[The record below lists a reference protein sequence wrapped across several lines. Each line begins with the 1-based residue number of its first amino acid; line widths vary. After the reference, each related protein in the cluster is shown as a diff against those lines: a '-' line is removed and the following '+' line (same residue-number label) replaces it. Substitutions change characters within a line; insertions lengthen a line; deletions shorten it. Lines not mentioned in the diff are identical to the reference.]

1 MTELLKIENLWKR
14 YGLKAVIRELNI
26 EITEGKIIGLV
37 GDNGSG
43 KTTLLKMIAGLQHP
57 SEGSITIAGKK
68 VGLETKEIVSFMS
81 DKPVFDDWMTVKDSL
96 FFYRNFYKDFDIQKA
111 VDTIAEL
118 KIPLEERIIA
128 LSKGMVEKLQI
139 ILTFSRKAKLYVLD
153 EPLGGIDLVSR
164 EHVLELI
171 LQFYRE
177 DCTILIATHLIGEV
191 ENIFDEVIILKDGES
206 VLHENVEELRFQR
219 GKAVTDLFKEVFSR

>member
-26 EITEGKIIGLV
+26 EVTEGKIIGLV

-96 FFYRNFYKDFDIQKA
+96 FFYRDFYKDFDIQKA
-111 VDTIAEL
+111 VDTIAEF
-118 KIPLEERIIA
+118 KIPLEERITA

-164 EHVLELI
+164 EHVLDLI

-191 ENIFDEVIILKDGES
+191 ENIFDEVIFLKDGES

>member
-1 MTELLKIENLWKR
+1 MTELLKIKNLWKR

-96 FFYRNFYKDFDIQKA
+96 FFYRDFYKDFDIQKA
-111 VDTIAEL
+111 VDTIAEF
-118 KIPLEERIIA
+118 KIPLEEKITA

-191 ENIFDEVIILKDGES
+191 ENIFDEVIFLKDGES

>member
-1 MTELLKIENLWKR
+1 MKELLKIENLWKR

-96 FFYRNFYKDFDIQKA
+96 FFYRDFYKDFDIQKA
-111 VDTIAEL
+111 VDTIAEF
-118 KIPLEERIIA
+118 KIPLEERITA

-191 ENIFDEVIILKDGES
+191 ENIFDEVIFLKDGES

>member
-57 SEGSITIAGKK
+57 SEGSITIVGKK

-96 FFYRNFYKDFDIQKA
+96 FFYRDFYKDFDIQKA
-111 VDTIAEL
+111 VDTIAEF
-118 KIPLEERIIA
+118 KIPLEERITA

-191 ENIFDEVIILKDGES
+191 ENIFDEVIFLKDGES

>member
-26 EITEGKIIGLV
+26 EITEGKIVGLV

-81 DKPVFDDWMTVKDSL
+81 DKPVFDDWMTVKDSI
-96 FFYRNFYKDFDIQKA
+96 FFYRDFYKDFDIQKA
-111 VDTIAEL
+111 VDTVAEF
-118 KIPLEERIIA
+118 KIPLEEKITA

-153 EPLGGIDLVSR
+153 EPLGGIDLISR

-177 DCTILIATHLIGEV
+177 DCTILISTHLINEV
-191 ENIFDEVIILKDGES
+191 ENIFDEVIFLKDGEI

>member
-43 KTTLLKMIAGLQHP
+43 KTTLMKMIAGLQHQ
-57 SEGSITIAGKK
+57 SEGSITVAGEK
-68 VGLETKEIVSFMS
+68 VGLKTKEIVSFMS
-81 DKPVFDDWMTVKDSL
+81 DKSVFDEWMTVKDSL
-96 FFYRNFYKDFDIQKA
+96 FFYRDFYKDFDIQKA
-111 VDTIAEL
+111 VDTIVEF
-118 KIPLEERIIA
+118 KIPLEERITA

-139 ILTFSRKAKLYVLD
+139 ILTFSRRAKLYVLD

-164 EHVLELI
+164 EHVLDLI

-177 DCTILIATHLIGEV
+177 DCTMLISTHLINEI
-191 ENIFDEVIILKDGES
+191 ENIFDEVIFLKDGEI
-206 VLHENVEELRFQR
+206 VLYENVEDLRFQR
-219 GKAVTDLFKEVFSR
+219 GKAVHELFKEVFSK

>member
-96 FFYRNFYKDFDIQKA
+96 FFYRDFYKDFDIQKA
-111 VDTIAEL
+111 VDTIAEF
-118 KIPLEERIIA
+118 KIPLEERITA

-191 ENIFDEVIILKDGES
+191 ENIFDEVIFLKDGES
-206 VLHENVEELRFQR
+206 VLHENVEELRFHR

>member
-96 FFYRNFYKDFDIQKA
+96 FFYRDFYKDFDIQKA
-111 VDTIAEL
+111 VDTIAEF
-118 KIPLEERIIA
+118 KIPLEEKVIA
-128 LSKGMVEKLQI
+128 LSKGMIEKLQI

-164 EHVLELI
+164 EHVLNLI

-177 DCTILIATHLIGEV
+177 DCTILISTHLINEV
-191 ENIFDEVIILKDGES
+191 ENIFDEVMFLKDGEI
-206 VLHENVEELRFQR
+206 VLYENVEELRFQR

>member
-57 SEGSITIAGKK
+57 SEGSIIIAGKK

-96 FFYRNFYKDFDIQKA
+96 FFYRDFYKDFDIQKA
-111 VDTIAEL
+111 VDTIAEF
-118 KIPLEERIIA
+118 KIPLEERITA

-191 ENIFDEVIILKDGES
+191 ENIFDEVIFLKDGES

>member
-57 SEGSITIAGKK
+57 SEGSITIAGQK

-81 DKPVFDDWMTVKDSL
+81 DKPVFDDWMTVKDFL
-96 FFYRNFYKDFDIQKA
+96 FFYRDFYKDFDIQKA
-111 VDTIAEL
+111 VDTVAEF
-118 KIPLEERIIA
+118 KIPLEEKITA

-153 EPLGGIDLVSR
+153 EPLGGIDLISR

-177 DCTILIATHLIGEV
+177 DCTILISTHLINEV
-191 ENIFDEVIILKDGES
+191 ENIFDEVIFLKDGEI
-206 VLHENVEELRFQR
+206 VLYENVEELRFQR
-219 GKAVTDLFKEVFSR
+219 GKAVTEVFKEVFSR

>member
-26 EITEGKIIGLV
+26 EITEGKIVGLV

-43 KTTLLKMIAGLQHP
+43 KTTLLKMIAGLQHT

-81 DKPVFDDWMTVKDSL
+81 DKPVFDDWITVKDSI
-96 FFYRNFYKDFDIQKA
+96 FFYRDFYKDFDMQKA
-111 VDTIAEL
+111 VDTIAEF
-118 KIPLEERIIA
+118 KIPLEEKVTA

-177 DCTILIATHLIGEV
+177 DCTILISTHLINEV
-191 ENIFDEVIILKDGES
+191 ENIFDEVIFLKDGEI
-206 VLHENVEELRFQR
+206 VLYENVEELRFQR
-219 GKAVTDLFKEVFSR
+219 GKAVTDVFKEVFSR

>member
-26 EITEGKIIGLV
+26 EITEGKIVGLV

-57 SEGSITIAGKK
+57 SEGSITIASKK

-81 DKPVFDDWMTVKDSL
+81 DKPVFDDWMTVKDSI
-96 FFYRNFYKDFDIQKA
+96 FFYRDFYKDFDIQKA
-111 VDTIAEL
+111 VDTVVEF
-118 KIPLEERIIA
+118 KIPLEEKITA

-153 EPLGGIDLVSR
+153 EPLGGIDLISR

-177 DCTILIATHLIGEV
+177 DCTILISTHLINEV
-191 ENIFDEVIILKDGES
+191 ENIFDEVIFLKDGEI
-206 VLHENVEELRFQR
+206 VLYENVEELRFQR
-219 GKAVTDLFKEVFSR
+219 GKAVTDVFKEVFSR

>member
-96 FFYRNFYKDFDIQKA
+96 FFYRDFYKDFDIQKA
-111 VDTIAEL
+111 VDTIAEF
-118 KIPLEERIIA
+118 KIPLEERITA

-153 EPLGGIDLVSR
+153 QPLGGIDLVSR

-191 ENIFDEVIILKDGES
+191 ENIFDEVIFLKDGES

>member
-96 FFYRNFYKDFDIQKA
+96 FFYRDFYKDFDIQKA
-111 VDTIAEL
+111 VDTIAEF

>member
-26 EITEGKIIGLV
+26 EITEGKIVGLV

-81 DKPVFDDWMTVKDSL
+81 DKPVFDDWMTVKDSI
-96 FFYRNFYKDFDIQKA
+96 FFYRDFYKDFDIQKA
-111 VDTIAEL
+111 VDTVAEF
-118 KIPLEERIIA
+118 KIPLEEKITA

-153 EPLGGIDLVSR
+153 EPLGGIDLISR

-177 DCTILIATHLIGEV
+177 DCTILISTHLINEV
-191 ENIFDEVIILKDGES
+191 ENIFDEVIFLKDGEI
-206 VLHENVEELRFQR
+206 VLYENVEELRFQR
-219 GKAVTDLFKEVFSR
+219 GKAVTDVFKEVFSR

>member
-14 YGLKAVIRELNI
+14 YGLKAVIRELSI
-26 EITEGKIIGLV
+26 EITEGKIVGLV

-57 SEGSITIAGKK
+57 SEGSITITGKK

-81 DKPVFDDWMTVKDSL
+81 DKPVFDDWMTVKDSI
-96 FFYRNFYKDFDIQKA
+96 FFYRDFYKDFDMQKA
-111 VDTIAEL
+111 VDTIAEF
-118 KIPLEERIIA
+118 KIPLEEKVTA

-139 ILTFSRKAKLYVLD
+139 ILTFSRKTKLYVLD

-177 DCTILIATHLIGEV
+177 DCTILISTHLINEV
-191 ENIFDEVIILKDGES
+191 ENIFDEVIFLKDGEI
-206 VLHENVEELRFQR
+206 VLYENVEELRFQR
-219 GKAVTDLFKEVFSR
+219 GKAVTDVFKEVFSR

>member
-26 EITEGKIIGLV
+26 EITEGKIVGLV

-81 DKPVFDDWMTVKDSL
+81 DKPVFDDWMTVKNSL
-96 FFYRNFYKDFDIQKA
+96 FFYRDFYKDFDIQKA
-111 VDTIAEL
+111 VDTIAEF
-118 KIPLEERIIA
+118 KIPLEEKITA

-191 ENIFDEVIILKDGES
+191 ENIFDEVIFLKDGES

>member
-26 EITEGKIIGLV
+26 EITEGKIVGLV

-57 SEGSITIAGKK
+57 SEGSIVINGKK

-96 FFYRNFYKDFDIQKA
+96 FFYRDFYKDFDIQKA
-111 VDTIAEL
+111 VDTIAEF
-118 KIPLEERIIA
+118 KIPLEEKITA
-128 LSKGMVEKLQI
+128 LSKGMIEKLQI

-164 EHVLELI
+164 EHVLDLI
-171 LQFYRE
+171 LQFYRG
-177 DCTILIATHLIGEV
+177 DCTILISTHLINEV
-191 ENIFDEVIILKDGES
+191 ENIFDEVIFLKDGEI
-206 VLHENVEELRFQR
+206 VLYENVEELRFQR
-219 GKAVTDLFKEVFSR
+219 GKAVHELFKEVFSK

>member
-57 SEGSITIAGKK
+57 SEGSITIVGKK

-96 FFYRNFYKDFDIQKA
+96 FFYRDFYKDFDIQKV
-111 VDTIAEL
+111 VDTIAEF
-118 KIPLEERIIA
+118 KIPLEERITA

-191 ENIFDEVIILKDGES
+191 ENIFDEVIFLKDGES

>member
-26 EITEGKIIGLV
+26 EITEGKIVGLV

-81 DKPVFDDWMTVKDSL
+81 DKPVFDDWMTVKDSI
-96 FFYRNFYKDFDIQKA
+96 FFYRDFYKDFDIQKA
-111 VDTIAEL
+111 VDTVAEF
-118 KIPLEERIIA
+118 KIPLEEKITA

-153 EPLGGIDLVSR
+153 EPLGGIDLISR

-177 DCTILIATHLIGEV
+177 DCTILISTHLINEV
-191 ENIFDEVIILKDGES
+191 ENIFDEVIFLKDGES

>member
-14 YGLKAVIRELNI
+14 YGLKAVIRELSI
-26 EITEGKIIGLV
+26 EITEGKIVGLV

-96 FFYRNFYKDFDIQKA
+96 FFYRDFYKDFDIQKA
-111 VDTIAEL
+111 VDTVAEF
-118 KIPLEERIIA
+118 KIPLEEKITA

-164 EHVLELI
+164 EHILELI

-191 ENIFDEVIILKDGES
+191 ENIFDEVIFLKDGES

>member
-14 YGLKAVIRELNI
+14 YGLKAVIRKLNI
-26 EITEGKIIGLV
+26 EITEGKIVGLV

-57 SEGSITIAGKK
+57 SEGSIAINGKK

-96 FFYRNFYKDFDIQKA
+96 FFYRDFYKDFDIQKA
-111 VDTIAEL
+111 VDTIAEF
-118 KIPLEERIIA
+118 KIPLEEKITA

-164 EHVLELI
+164 EHVLDLI

-177 DCTILIATHLIGEV
+177 DCTILISTHLINEV
-191 ENIFDEVIILKDGES
+191 ENIFDEVIFLKDGEI
-206 VLHENVEELRFQR
+206 VLYENVEELRFQR
-219 GKAVTDLFKEVFSR
+219 GKAVHELFKEVFSK

>member
-26 EITEGKIIGLV
+26 KITEGKIVGLV

-81 DKPVFDDWMTVKDSL
+81 DKPLFDDWMTVKDSI
-96 FFYRNFYKDFDIQKA
+96 FFYRDFYKDFDIQKA
-111 VDTIAEL
+111 VDTVAEF
-118 KIPLEERIIA
+118 KIPLEEKNTA

-153 EPLGGIDLVSR
+153 EPLGGIDLISR

-177 DCTILIATHLIGEV
+177 DCTILISTHLINEV
-191 ENIFDEVIILKDGES
+191 ENIFDEVIFLKDGES

>member
-57 SEGSITIAGKK
+57 SEGSITIAGQK

-81 DKPVFDDWMTVKDSL
+81 DKPVFDDWMTVKD
-96 FFYRNFYKDFDIQKA
+96 FY
-111 VDTIAEL
+111 
-118 KIPLEERIIA
+118 
-128 LSKGMVEKLQI
+128 
-139 ILTFSRKAKLYVLD
+139 FST
-153 EPLGGIDLVSR
+153 E
-164 EHVLELI
+164 
-171 LQFYRE
+171 
-177 DCTILIATHLIGEV
+177 
-191 ENIFDEVIILKDGES
+191 IFIKTSI
-206 VLHENVEELRFQR
+206 
-219 GKAVTDLFKEVFSR
+219 FKKR

>member
-26 EITEGKIIGLV
+26 EITEGKIVGLV

-57 SEGSITIAGKK
+57 SEGSIVISGKK

-96 FFYRNFYKDFDIQKA
+96 FFYRDFYKDFDIQKA
-111 VDTIAEL
+111 VDTIAEF
-118 KIPLEERIIA
+118 KIPLEEKITA

-191 ENIFDEVIILKDGES
+191 ENIFDEVIFLKDGES

>member
-1 MTELLKIENLWKR
+1 MTELLKIENLWKK
-14 YGLKAVIRELNI
+14 YGLKAVIRELSI
-26 EITEGKIIGLV
+26 EITEGKIVGLV

-57 SEGSITIAGKK
+57 SEGSIIIAGKK

-81 DKPVFDDWMTVKDSL
+81 DKPVFDDWMTVKDSI
-96 FFYRNFYKDFDIQKA
+96 FFYRDFYKDFDMQKA
-111 VDTIAEL
+111 VDTIAEF
-118 KIPLEERIIA
+118 KIPLEEKVTA

-177 DCTILIATHLIGEV
+177 DCTILISTHLINEV
-191 ENIFDEVIILKDGES
+191 ENIFDEVIFLKDGEI
-206 VLHENVEELRFQR
+206 VLYENVEELRFQR
-219 GKAVTDLFKEVFSR
+219 GKAVTEVFKEVFSR

>member
-26 EITEGKIIGLV
+26 EITEGKIVGLV

-81 DKPVFDDWMTVKDSL
+81 DKPVFDDWMTVKDSI
-96 FFYRNFYKDFDIQKA
+96 FFYRDFYKDFDIQKA
-111 VDTIAEL
+111 VDTVVEF
-118 KIPLEERIIA
+118 KIPLEERITA

-139 ILTFSRKAKLYVLD
+139 ILTFSRRAKLYVLD

-164 EHVLELI
+164 EHVLDLI

-177 DCTILIATHLIGEV
+177 DCTMLISTHLINEI
-191 ENIFDEVIILKDGES
+191 ENIFDEVIFLKDGEI
-206 VLHENVEELRFQR
+206 VLYENVEDLRFQR
-219 GKAVTDLFKEVFSR
+219 GKAVHELFKEVFSK